1 MLERNMSKRNISQR
15 KELIVLVAAAILAS
29 SGPVLAATFYIVRE
43 GRGPCHV
50 VEGHPPA
57 TVTIIGGNKTYT
69 TREAAEKDLALACKT
84 G

>member
-1 MLERNMSKRNISQR
+1 MSKCNMSKR
-15 KELIVLVAAAILAS
+15 KTLILLTAAAILGS
-29 SGPVLAATFYIVRE
+29 SGPVFAATFYIVRD
-43 GRGPCHV
+43 GKGPCHV

>member
-1 MLERNMSKRNISQR
+1 MSKRNMPKR
-15 KELIVLVAAAILAS
+15 KGLAVLVAAAILAS
-29 SGPVLAATFYIVRE
+29 SGPVFAATFYIVRE
-43 GRGPCHV
+43 GKGPCHV
-50 VEGHPPA
+50 VQGHPPA

>member
-1 MLERNMSKRNISQR
+1 MSKRNMPKR
-15 KELIVLVAAAILAS
+15 KRLAVVVAAAILAS
-29 SGPVLAATFYIVRE
+29 SGPVFAATFYIVRE
-43 GRGPCHV
+43 GKGPCHV